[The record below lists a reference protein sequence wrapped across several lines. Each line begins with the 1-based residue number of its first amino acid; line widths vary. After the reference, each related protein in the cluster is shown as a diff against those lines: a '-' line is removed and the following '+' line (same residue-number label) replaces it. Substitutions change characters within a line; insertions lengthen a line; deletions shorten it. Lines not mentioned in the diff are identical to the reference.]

1 MKAIHTLLV
10 LAMMLGT
17 SLLASA
23 CCEPYYTYNIEDGT
37 WVFDNLTECEGGI
50 YCWYVDG
57 VLQVIDP
64 EFSWTPA
71 EPGDYE
77 ICLNIAYEG
86 CSNWYCEDLEVSE
99 EDCSPCHLTVNAH
112 DCGDCIFLF
121 STEYDFEGDITWLLS
136 DGTTASGD
144 VLLHTFAGPGTYTV
158 CAMATTDLC
167 GSISECF
174 TVTTDCEGGE
184 PLCEGGNIQV
194 NPYGDCVWE
203 MTATD
208 LPEGAELS
216 WTLNDGWWGN
226 DLTSYY
232 TAFGEETVLVEL
244 FITSPACPDGYLLS
258 TSFVTETCTTCD
270 QQVSVEYEN
279 LESCSAGLYVV
290 DDLLSGQEWYV
301 NGEYYS
307 GQSYIEIQNNTGALQ
322 VYEITVYPYI
332 EGCPDAAPITE
343 ILTLEPCAFDC
354 GPYELIANQDVD
366 ECWVQLEIPGTD
378 TEIVVWYVNDQV
390 YTTTG
395 GSLWLDADGLAPGV
409 TVTAQFEL
417 FGCGLISVDAFVPIT
432 DCGQPCD
439 QQVSVEYENLE
450 SCSAG
455 LYVVDDLLS
464 GQEWYVNGEYYSGQS
479 YIEIQNNTGALQV
492 YEITV
497 YPYIE
502 GCPDAAPITEI
513 LTLEP
518 CAFDCGPYE
527 LIANQ
532 DVDEC
537 WVQLEIP
544 GTDTEIVVWYVNDQV
559 YTTTGGSLWLDADG
573 LAPGV
578 TVTAQFE
585 LFGCGLI
592 SVDAFVP
599 ITDCGQPCDESF
611 ELYFTQDGCAGYVEI
626 PGLPEDVEVFWS
638 VNEST
643 YTTQGGVLQADLSDV
658 PDVMTATASFAL
670 PGCDEAFLS
679 STFTVISP
687 CGVDCEIWAS
697 YEACDTDVWLFGYG
711 TGSVD
716 WFIEG
721 EYVGSGEQVDWQAP
735 GPGVY
740 EVCACLESATC
751 GGTCEC
757 FPVEIGDCPAPD
769 YQTFLDGDVLHV
781 EVSTDLD
788 NLQWTFYG
796 NGVYETYTGSA
807 PDAFYIDGPGDY
819 TLCVW
824 NLDCPNDCG
833 DCSTITVTEPLVAL
847 SAWPNP
853 AAAGTG
859 VTVEITTDNAT
870 LLTLRDMHGRE
881 IDRISHPNPREF
893 IATAEL
899 PSGIYLLELQT
910 PGGRETLRLFVQR

>member
-77 ICLNIAYEG
+77 ICLNMAYED

-99 EDCSPCHLTVNAH
+99 EDCSPCHLTVNSH

-144 VLLHTFAGPGTYTV
+144 VLLHTFAAPGTYTV

-174 TVTTDCEGGE
+174 MVTTDCEGGE

-232 TAFGEETVLVEL
+232 TAYGEETVQVEL

-307 GQSYIEIQNNTGALQ
+307 SQSYIEIQNNTGALQ

-332 EGCPDAAPITE
+332 EGCPDVEPITE

-395 GSLWLDADGLAPGV
+395 GSLWLDAD
-409 TVTAQFEL
+409 
-417 FGCGLISVDAFVPIT
+417 
-432 DCGQPCD
+432 
-439 QQVSVEYENLE
+439 
-450 SCSAG
+450 
-455 LYVVDDLLS
+455 
-464 GQEWYVNGEYYSGQS
+464 W
-479 YIEIQNNTGALQV
+479 
-492 YEITV
+492 
-497 YPYIE
+497 
-502 GCPDAAPITEI
+502 
-513 LTLEP
+513 
-518 CAFDCGPYE
+518 
-527 LIANQ
+527 
-532 DVDEC
+532 
-537 WVQLEIP
+537 
-544 GTDTEIVVWYVNDQV
+544 
-559 YTTTGGSLWLDADG
+559 

-611 ELYFTQDGCAGYVEI
+611 EMYFTQDGCAGYFEI

-679 STFTVISP
+679 SIFTVISP

-769 YQTFLDGDVLHV
+769 YQTFLDGDELHV

-796 NGVYETYTGSA
+796 NGAYETYTGSA

-824 NLDCPNDCG
+824 NLDCPYDCG

-870 LLTLRDMHGRE
+870 LLTLRDLHGRE
-881 IDRISHPNPREF
+881 IDHISHPNSREF

>member
-1 MKAIHTLLV
+1 MKAINTLLV

-57 VLQVIDP
+57 VLQVIDS

-77 ICLNIAYEG
+77 ICLNLAYED

-99 EDCSPCHLTVNAH
+99 EDCSPCHLTVNSH

-174 TVTTDCEGGE
+174 MVTTDCEGGE

-232 TAFGEETVLVEL
+232 TAYGEETVQVEL

-307 GQSYIEIQNNTGALQ
+307 SQSYIEIQNNTGALQ

-332 EGCPDAAPITE
+332 EGCPDVEPITE

-395 GSLWLDADGLAPGV
+395 GSLWLDAD
-409 TVTAQFEL
+409 
-417 FGCGLISVDAFVPIT
+417 
-432 DCGQPCD
+432 
-439 QQVSVEYENLE
+439 
-450 SCSAG
+450 
-455 LYVVDDLLS
+455 
-464 GQEWYVNGEYYSGQS
+464 W
-479 YIEIQNNTGALQV
+479 
-492 YEITV
+492 
-497 YPYIE
+497 
-502 GCPDAAPITEI
+502 
-513 LTLEP
+513 
-518 CAFDCGPYE
+518 
-527 LIANQ
+527 
-532 DVDEC
+532 
-537 WVQLEIP
+537 
-544 GTDTEIVVWYVNDQV
+544 
-559 YTTTGGSLWLDADG
+559 

-611 ELYFTQDGCAGYVEI
+611 EMYFTQDGCAGYFEI

-679 STFTVISP
+679 SIFTVISP

-697 YEACDTDVWLFGYG
+697 YEACDADVWLFGYG

-796 NGVYETYTGSA
+796 NGAYETYTGSA

-833 DCSTITVTEPLVAL
+833 DCSTITVTEPLMTL

-870 LLTLRDMHGRE
+870 LLTLRDLHGRE
-881 IDRISHPNPREF
+881 IDRISHPNSREF

>member
-77 ICLNIAYEG
+77 ICLNIAYED

-174 TVTTDCEGGE
+174 MVTTDCEGGE

-232 TAFGEETVLVEL
+232 TAYGEETVQVEL

-307 GQSYIEIQNNTGALQ
+307 SQSYIEIQNNTGALQ

-332 EGCPDAAPITE
+332 EGCPDVEPITE

-395 GSLWLDADGLAPGV
+395 GSLWLDAD
-409 TVTAQFEL
+409 
-417 FGCGLISVDAFVPIT
+417 
-432 DCGQPCD
+432 
-439 QQVSVEYENLE
+439 
-450 SCSAG
+450 
-455 LYVVDDLLS
+455 
-464 GQEWYVNGEYYSGQS
+464 W
-479 YIEIQNNTGALQV
+479 
-492 YEITV
+492 
-497 YPYIE
+497 
-502 GCPDAAPITEI
+502 
-513 LTLEP
+513 
-518 CAFDCGPYE
+518 
-527 LIANQ
+527 
-532 DVDEC
+532 
-537 WVQLEIP
+537 
-544 GTDTEIVVWYVNDQV
+544 
-559 YTTTGGSLWLDADG
+559 

-611 ELYFTQDGCAGYVEI
+611 EMYFTQDGCAGYFEI

-643 YTTQGGVLQADLSDV
+643 YATQGGVLQADLSDV

-687 CGVDCEIWAS
+687 CAVDCEIWAS

-769 YQTFLDGDVLHV
+769 YQTFVDGDVLHV

-870 LLTLRDMHGRE
+870 LLTLRDLHGRE
-881 IDRISHPNPREF
+881 IDRISHPNSREF

>member
-57 VLQVIDP
+57 VLQVIDS

-77 ICLNIAYEG
+77 ICLNLAYED

-99 EDCSPCHLTVNAH
+99 EDCSPCHLTVNSH

-174 TVTTDCEGGE
+174 MVTTDCEGGE

-232 TAFGEETVLVEL
+232 TAYGEETVQVEL

-307 GQSYIEIQNNTGALQ
+307 SQSYIEIQNNTGALQ

-332 EGCPDAAPITE
+332 EGCPDVEPITE

-395 GSLWLDADGLAPGV
+395 GSLWLDAD
-409 TVTAQFEL
+409 
-417 FGCGLISVDAFVPIT
+417 
-432 DCGQPCD
+432 
-439 QQVSVEYENLE
+439 
-450 SCSAG
+450 
-455 LYVVDDLLS
+455 
-464 GQEWYVNGEYYSGQS
+464 W
-479 YIEIQNNTGALQV
+479 
-492 YEITV
+492 
-497 YPYIE
+497 
-502 GCPDAAPITEI
+502 
-513 LTLEP
+513 
-518 CAFDCGPYE
+518 
-527 LIANQ
+527 
-532 DVDEC
+532 
-537 WVQLEIP
+537 
-544 GTDTEIVVWYVNDQV
+544 
-559 YTTTGGSLWLDADG
+559 

-611 ELYFTQDGCAGYVEI
+611 EMYFTQDGCAGYFEI

-679 STFTVISP
+679 SIFTVISP

-697 YEACDTDVWLFGYG
+697 YEACDADVWLFGYG

-769 YQTFLDGDVLHV
+769 YQTFLDGDMLHV

-796 NGVYETYTGSA
+796 NGAYETYTGSA

-870 LLTLRDMHGRE
+870 LLTLRDLHGRE
-881 IDRISHPNPREF
+881 IDRISHPNSREF

>member
-77 ICLNIAYEG
+77 ICLNIAYED

-99 EDCSPCHLTVNAH
+99 EDCSPCHLTVNSH

-174 TVTTDCEGGE
+174 MVTTDCEGGE

-232 TAFGEETVLVEL
+232 TAYGEETVQVEL

-307 GQSYIEIQNNTGALQ
+307 SQSYIEIQNNTGALQ

-332 EGCPDAAPITE
+332 LGCPDVEPITE

-395 GSLWLDADGLAPGV
+395 GSLWLDADWLA
-409 TVTAQFEL
+409 A
-417 FGCGLISVDAFVPIT
+417 
-432 DCGQPCD
+432 
-439 QQVSVEYENLE
+439 
-450 SCSAG
+450 
-455 LYVVDDLLS
+455 
-464 GQEWYVNGEYYSGQS
+464 
-479 YIEIQNNTGALQV
+479 
-492 YEITV
+492 
-497 YPYIE
+497 
-502 GCPDAAPITEI
+502 
-513 LTLEP
+513 
-518 CAFDCGPYE
+518 
-527 LIANQ
+527 
-532 DVDEC
+532 
-537 WVQLEIP
+537 
-544 GTDTEIVVWYVNDQV
+544 
-559 YTTTGGSLWLDADG
+559 
-573 LAPGV
+573 GV

-611 ELYFTQDGCAGYVEI
+611 EMYFTQDGCAGYFEI

-757 FPVEIGDCPAPD
+757 FPVEIGDCPAPE
-769 YQTFLDGDVLHV
+769 YQTFLDGDVLYV

-833 DCSTITVTEPLVAL
+833 DCSTITVTEPLVAV

-870 LLTLRDMHGRE
+870 LLTLRDLHGRE

>member
-10 LAMMLGT
+10 LAVMLGT
-17 SLLASA
+17 SLLAGAS
-23 CCEPYYTYNIEDGT
+23 CDPYYTYDIEDGT

-77 ICLNIAYEG
+77 VCLNITYEG
-86 CSNWYCEDLEVSE
+86 CSNWYCEALEVSE
-99 EDCSPCHLTVNAH
+99 EDCSPCHLTVNSH

-184 PLCEGGNIQV
+184 PLCEGGDIQV

-203 MTATD
+203 ITATD

-216 WTLNDGWWGN
+216 WTLNDWWWGN

-232 TAFGEETVLVEL
+232 TAFGEETVQVEL
-244 FITSPACPDGYLLS
+244 FITSPACPDGYVLS
-258 TSFVTETCTTCD
+258 TSFVTEGCTTCD

-307 GQSYIEIQNNTGALQ
+307 SQSYIEIENNTGALQ

-354 GPYELIANQDVD
+354 GPYELIANQGVG

-378 TEIVVWYVNDQV
+378 TEV
-390 YTTTG
+390 
-395 GSLWLDADGLAPGV
+395 
-409 TVTAQFEL
+409 
-417 FGCGLISVDAFVPIT
+417 
-432 DCGQPCD
+432 
-439 QQVSVEYENLE
+439 
-450 SCSAG
+450 
-455 LYVVDDLLS
+455 
-464 GQEWYVNGEYYSGQS
+464 
-479 YIEIQNNTGALQV
+479 
-492 YEITV
+492 
-497 YPYIE
+497 
-502 GCPDAAPITEI
+502 
-513 LTLEP
+513 
-518 CAFDCGPYE
+518 
-527 LIANQ
+527 
-532 DVDEC
+532 
-537 WVQLEIP
+537 
-544 GTDTEIVVWYVNDQV
+544 VVWYVNDQV

-611 ELYFTQDGCAGYVEI
+611 ELFFTQDECAGYFEI
-626 PGLPEDVEVFWS
+626 LGLPEDVEVFWS

-643 YTTQGGVLQADLSDV
+643 YTTQGGLLQADLSDV
-658 PDVMTATASFAL
+658 PDVMTATAIFAL

-697 YEACDTDVWLFGYG
+697 YEACDTEVWLFGYG

-740 EVCACLESATC
+740 ETCACLESATC

-757 FPVEIGDCPAPD
+757 FPMEIGDCPGID
-769 YQTFLDGDVLHV
+769 YETFVDGDVLHV

-859 VTVEITTDNAT
+859 VTVEITTENAT
-870 LLTLRDMHGRE
+870 LLTMRDLHGRE
-881 IDRISHPNPREF
+881 IDHISHPNPREF

>member
-1 MKAIHTLLV
+1 M
-10 LAMMLGT
+10 
-17 SLLASA
+17 
-23 CCEPYYTYNIEDGT
+23 
-37 WVFDNLTECEGGI
+37 
-50 YCWYVDG
+50 
-57 VLQVIDP
+57 
-64 EFSWTPA
+64 
-71 EPGDYE
+71 
-77 ICLNIAYEG
+77 
-86 CSNWYCEDLEVSE
+86 
-99 EDCSPCHLTVNAH
+99 
-112 DCGDCIFLF
+112 
-121 STEYDFEGDITWLLS
+121 
-136 DGTTASGD
+136 
-144 VLLHTFAGPGTYTV
+144 
-158 CAMATTDLC
+158 
-167 GSISECF
+167 
-174 TVTTDCEGGE
+174 
-184 PLCEGGNIQV
+184 
-194 NPYGDCVWE
+194 
-203 MTATD
+203 
-208 LPEGAELS
+208 
-216 WTLNDGWWGN
+216 
-226 DLTSYY
+226 
-232 TAFGEETVLVEL
+232 
-244 FITSPACPDGYLLS
+244 
-258 TSFVTETCTTCD
+258 
-270 QQVSVEYEN
+270 
-279 LESCSAGLYVV
+279 

-307 GQSYIEIQNNTGALQ
+307 SQSYIEIQNNTGALQ

-378 TEIVVWYVNDQV
+378 SEIVVWYVNDQV

-395 GSLWLDADGLAPGV
+395 GSLWLDAD
-409 TVTAQFEL
+409 
-417 FGCGLISVDAFVPIT
+417 
-432 DCGQPCD
+432 
-439 QQVSVEYENLE
+439 
-450 SCSAG
+450 
-455 LYVVDDLLS
+455 
-464 GQEWYVNGEYYSGQS
+464 W
-479 YIEIQNNTGALQV
+479 
-492 YEITV
+492 
-497 YPYIE
+497 
-502 GCPDAAPITEI
+502 
-513 LTLEP
+513 
-518 CAFDCGPYE
+518 
-527 LIANQ
+527 
-532 DVDEC
+532 
-537 WVQLEIP
+537 
-544 GTDTEIVVWYVNDQV
+544 
-559 YTTTGGSLWLDADG
+559 

-769 YQTFLDGDVLHV
+769 YQTFVDGDVLHV

-870 LLTLRDMHGRE
+870 LLTLRDLHGRE
-881 IDRISHPNPREF
+881 IDHISHPNPREF

>member
-99 EDCSPCHLTVNAH
+99 EDCSPCHLTVNSH

-136 DGTTASGD
+136 DGITASGD

-203 MTATD
+203 ITATD

-307 GQSYIEIQNNTGALQ
+307 SQSYIEIQNNTGALQ

-354 GPYELIANQDVD
+354 GPYELIANQGVG

-395 GSLWLDADGLAPGV
+395 GSLWLDAD
-409 TVTAQFEL
+409 
-417 FGCGLISVDAFVPIT
+417 
-432 DCGQPCD
+432 
-439 QQVSVEYENLE
+439 
-450 SCSAG
+450 
-455 LYVVDDLLS
+455 
-464 GQEWYVNGEYYSGQS
+464 W
-479 YIEIQNNTGALQV
+479 
-492 YEITV
+492 
-497 YPYIE
+497 
-502 GCPDAAPITEI
+502 
-513 LTLEP
+513 
-518 CAFDCGPYE
+518 
-527 LIANQ
+527 
-532 DVDEC
+532 
-537 WVQLEIP
+537 
-544 GTDTEIVVWYVNDQV
+544 
-559 YTTTGGSLWLDADG
+559 

-679 STFTVISP
+679 NTFTVISP

-769 YQTFLDGDVLHV
+769 YQTFLDGDVLHI

-833 DCSTITVTEPLVAL
+833 DCSTITVTEPLAAL

-853 AAAGTG
+853 AAAGVG
-859 VTVEITTDNAT
+859 VTVEITTDNAI
-870 LLTLRDMHGRE
+870 LLTLHDLHGRE

>member
-10 LAMMLGT
+10 LAVMLGT
-17 SLLASA
+17 SLLAGAS
-23 CCEPYYTYNIEDGT
+23 CDPDYTYDIEDGT

-77 ICLNIAYEG
+77 VCLNITYEG
-86 CSNWYCEDLEVSE
+86 CSNWYCEALEVSE
-99 EDCSPCHLTVNAH
+99 EDCSPCHLTVNSH

-184 PLCEGGNIQV
+184 PLCEGGDIQV
-194 NPYGDCVWE
+194 NPYSDCVWE
-203 MTATD
+203 ITATD

-216 WTLNDGWWGN
+216 WTLNDWWWGN

-232 TAFGEETVLVEL
+232 TAFGEETVQVEL
-244 FITSPACPDGYLLS
+244 FITSPACPDGYVLS
-258 TSFVTETCTTCD
+258 TSFVTEGCTTCD

-279 LESCSAGLYVV
+279 LESCSAGLYVL

-307 GQSYIEIQNNTGALQ
+307 SQSYIEIENNTGALQ

-343 ILTLEPCAFDC
+343 ILTLEPC
-354 GPYELIANQDVD
+354 V
-366 ECWVQLEIPGTD
+366 
-378 TEIVVWYVNDQV
+378 
-390 YTTTG
+390 
-395 GSLWLDADGLAPGV
+395 
-409 TVTAQFEL
+409 
-417 FGCGLISVDAFVPIT
+417 
-432 DCGQPCD
+432 
-439 QQVSVEYENLE
+439 
-450 SCSAG
+450 
-455 LYVVDDLLS
+455 
-464 GQEWYVNGEYYSGQS
+464 
-479 YIEIQNNTGALQV
+479 
-492 YEITV
+492 
-497 YPYIE
+497 
-502 GCPDAAPITEI
+502 
-513 LTLEP
+513 
-518 CAFDCGPYE
+518 FDCGPYE

-611 ELYFTQDGCAGYVEI
+611 ELFFTQDECAGYFEI
-626 PGLPEDVEVFWS
+626 LGFPEDVEVFWS

-643 YTTQGGVLQADLSDV
+643 YTTQGGLLQADLSDV

-697 YEACDTDVWLFGYG
+697 YEACDTEVWLFGYG

-716 WFIEG
+716 WFIDG

-740 EVCACLESATC
+740 ETCACLESATC

-757 FPVEIGDCPAPD
+757 FPMEIGDCPGID
-769 YQTFLDGDVLHV
+769 YQTFVDGDVLHV

-859 VTVEITTDNAT
+859 VTVEITTENAT
-870 LLTLRDMHGRE
+870 LLTLRDLHGRE
-881 IDRISHPNPREF
+881 IDHISHPNPREF

>member
-99 EDCSPCHLTVNAH
+99 EDCSPCHLTVNSH

-136 DGTTASGD
+136 DGITASGD

-203 MTATD
+203 ITATD

-307 GQSYIEIQNNTGALQ
+307 SQSYIEIQNNTGALQ

-354 GPYELIANQDVD
+354 GPYELIANQGVG

-395 GSLWLDADGLAPGV
+395 GSLWLDAD
-409 TVTAQFEL
+409 
-417 FGCGLISVDAFVPIT
+417 
-432 DCGQPCD
+432 
-439 QQVSVEYENLE
+439 
-450 SCSAG
+450 
-455 LYVVDDLLS
+455 
-464 GQEWYVNGEYYSGQS
+464 W
-479 YIEIQNNTGALQV
+479 
-492 YEITV
+492 
-497 YPYIE
+497 
-502 GCPDAAPITEI
+502 
-513 LTLEP
+513 
-518 CAFDCGPYE
+518 
-527 LIANQ
+527 
-532 DVDEC
+532 
-537 WVQLEIP
+537 
-544 GTDTEIVVWYVNDQV
+544 
-559 YTTTGGSLWLDADG
+559 

-679 STFTVISP
+679 NTFTVISP

-769 YQTFLDGDVLHV
+769 YQTFLDGDVLHI

-833 DCSTITVTEPLVAL
+833 DCSTITVTEPLAAL

-853 AAAGTG
+853 AAAGVG
-859 VTVEITTDNAT
+859 VTVEITTDNAI
-870 LLTLRDMHGRE
+870 LLTLYDLHGRE

>member
-1 MKAIHTLLV
+1 MKAINTLLV

-57 VLQVIDP
+57 VLQVIDS

-77 ICLNIAYEG
+77 ICLNLAYED

-99 EDCSPCHLTVNAH
+99 EDCSPCHLTVNSH

-174 TVTTDCEGGE
+174 MVTTDCEGGE

-232 TAFGEETVLVEL
+232 TAYGEETVQVEL

-307 GQSYIEIQNNTGALQ
+307 SQSYIEIQNNTGALQ

-332 EGCPDAAPITE
+332 EGCPDVEPITE

-395 GSLWLDADGLAPGV
+395 GSLWLDAD
-409 TVTAQFEL
+409 
-417 FGCGLISVDAFVPIT
+417 
-432 DCGQPCD
+432 
-439 QQVSVEYENLE
+439 
-450 SCSAG
+450 
-455 LYVVDDLLS
+455 
-464 GQEWYVNGEYYSGQS
+464 W
-479 YIEIQNNTGALQV
+479 
-492 YEITV
+492 
-497 YPYIE
+497 
-502 GCPDAAPITEI
+502 
-513 LTLEP
+513 
-518 CAFDCGPYE
+518 
-527 LIANQ
+527 
-532 DVDEC
+532 
-537 WVQLEIP
+537 
-544 GTDTEIVVWYVNDQV
+544 
-559 YTTTGGSLWLDADG
+559 

-611 ELYFTQDGCAGYVEI
+611 EMYFTQDGCAGYFEI

-679 STFTVISP
+679 SIFTVISP

-697 YEACDTDVWLFGYG
+697 YEACDADVWLFGYG

-796 NGVYETYTGSA
+796 NGAYETYTGSA

-870 LLTLRDMHGRE
+870 LLTLRDLHGRE
-881 IDRISHPNPREF
+881 IDRISHPNSREF

>member
-1 MKAIHTLLV
+1 MKAIQTLLV
-10 LAMMLGT
+10 LAVMLGT

-23 CCEPYYTYNIEDGT
+23 SCDPYYTYDIEDGT
-37 WVFDNLTECEGGI
+37 WVFDNQTECEGGI

-77 ICLNIAYEG
+77 ICLNITYEG

-99 EDCSPCHLTVNAH
+99 EDCSPCHLTVNSH

-158 CAMATTDLC
+158 CAMSTTDLC

-174 TVTTDCEGGE
+174 SVTTDCEGGE
-184 PLCEGGNIQV
+184 PLCEGGDIQV

-203 MTATD
+203 ITATD

-216 WTLNDGWWGN
+216 WTLNDWWWGN

-232 TAFGEETVLVEL
+232 TAFGEETVQVEL
-244 FITSPACPDGYLLS
+244 FITSPACPYGYVLS
-258 TSFVTETCTTCD
+258 TSFVTEGCTTCD

-307 GQSYIEIQNNTGALQ
+307 SQSYIEIQNNTGALE

-354 GPYELIANQDVD
+354 GPYELIANQGVG

-390 YTTTG
+390 FTTTG

-409 TVTAQFEL
+409 TVTGQFEL

-439 QQVSVEYENLE
+439 DS
-450 SCSAG
+450 
-455 LYVVDDLLS
+455 
-464 GQEWYVNGEYYSGQS
+464 
-479 YIEIQNNTGALQV
+479 
-492 YEITV
+492 
-497 YPYIE
+497 
-502 GCPDAAPITEI
+502 
-513 LTLEP
+513 
-518 CAFDCGPYE
+518 
-527 LIANQ
+527 
-532 DVDEC
+532 
-537 WVQLEIP
+537 
-544 GTDTEIVVWYVNDQV
+544 
-559 YTTTGGSLWLDADG
+559 
-573 LAPGV
+573 
-578 TVTAQFE
+578 FE
-585 LFGCGLI
+585 LF
-592 SVDAFVP
+592 
-599 ITDCGQPCDESF
+599 
-611 ELYFTQDGCAGYVEI
+611 FTQDGCAGYFEI
-626 PGLPEDVEVFWS
+626 PGLPEDVEVLWG

-658 PDVMTATASFAL
+658 PDVMTATAIFAL

-740 EVCACLESATC
+740 ETCACLESATC

-757 FPVEIGDCPAPD
+757 FPMEIGDCPGPD
-769 YQTFLDGDVLHV
+769 YQTFVDGDVLHV

-833 DCSTITVTEPLVAL
+833 DCSTITVTEPLAAL

-859 VTVEITTDNAT
+859 VTVEITTENAT
-870 LLTLRDMHGRE
+870 LLTLRDLHGRE
-881 IDRISHPNPREF
+881 IDHISHPNPREF

-910 PGGRETLRLFVQR
+910 PNGRETLRLVVQR

>member
-17 SLLASA
+17 TLLASA

-77 ICLNIAYEG
+77 ICLNIAYED

-203 MTATD
+203 ITATD

-232 TAFGEETVLVEL
+232 TAFGEETVQVEL

-307 GQSYIEIQNNTGALQ
+307 SQSYIEIQNNTGALQ

-378 TEIVVWYVNDQV
+378 
-390 YTTTG
+390 
-395 GSLWLDADGLAPGV
+395 S
-409 TVTAQFEL
+409 
-417 FGCGLISVDAFVPIT
+417 
-432 DCGQPCD
+432 
-439 QQVSVEYENLE
+439 
-450 SCSAG
+450 
-455 LYVVDDLLS
+455 
-464 GQEWYVNGEYYSGQS
+464 
-479 YIEIQNNTGALQV
+479 
-492 YEITV
+492 
-497 YPYIE
+497 
-502 GCPDAAPITEI
+502 
-513 LTLEP
+513 
-518 CAFDCGPYE
+518 
-527 LIANQ
+527 
-532 DVDEC
+532 
-537 WVQLEIP
+537 
-544 GTDTEIVVWYVNDQV
+544 EIVVWYVNDQV

-757 FPVEIGDCPAPD
+757 FPLEIGDCPAPD
-769 YQTFLDGDVLHV
+769 YQTFVDGDVLHV

-870 LLTLRDMHGRE
+870 LLTLRDLHGRE
-881 IDRISHPNPREF
+881 IDHISHPNPREF